1 MVDLSLHIQDLCEN
15 CFTAKATTV
24 KVEITSTNEYYEIA
38 IIDNGCGMSEET
50 KNKVSSPF
58 TTSRTVRKVGLGIP
72 LFIQTCEQTGGF
84 VTINSVLGCGTT
96 ITGRMYKNHIDAIPL
111 GNLVETV
118 YLLFIT
124 NDQVEVGFKY
134 NDFYVNSKELRE
146 ILGDIPLTEKSV
158 MEWIKAYID
167 EGINSQNSK

>member
-15 CFTAKATTV
+15 CFTAKATVV
-24 KVEITSTNEYYEIA
+24 KVEISSTIDYYEIS
-38 IIDNGCGMSEET
+38 IVDNGCGMSEET
-50 KNKVSSPF
+50 KKKVVSPF
-58 TTSRTVRKVGLGIP
+58 TTSRKVRNVGLGIP
-72 LFIQTCEQTGGF
+72 LFIQTCEQTEGNVHIDSEVGK
-84 VTINSVLGCGTT
+84 GTT
-96 ITGRMYKNHIDAIPL
+96 IKGRMYKNHIDAIPL

-124 NDQVEVGFKY
+124 NENVEVGFRY

-146 ILGDIPLTEKSV
+146 ILGDVPLTEKNI

>member
-15 CFTAKATTV
+15 CFTARATKV
-24 KVEITSTNEYYEIA
+24 SVEIVSTKEYYEIS

-50 KNKVSSPF
+50 RNKVISPF

-72 LFIQTCEQTGGF
+72 LFVQTCEQTNGF
-84 VTINSVLGCGTT
+84 VKIDSIVGKGTN

-111 GNLVETV
+111 GNLVETI

-124 NDQVEVGFKY
+124 NDKVEVGFRY
-134 NDFYVNSKELRE
+134 NDFYVNSKELKE
-146 ILGDIPLTEKSV
+146 ILGEVPLTEKNV

-167 EGINSQNSK
+167 EGINSQNI

>member
-15 CFTAKATTV
+15 CFTAGATSV
-24 KVEITSTNEYYEIA
+24 KIEINSTKEYYEIA

-50 KNKVSSPF
+50 IKKVSSPF

-84 VTINSVLGCGTT
+84 VTIKSVLGLGTT
-96 ITGRMYKNHIDAIPL
+96 IKGRMYKNHFDAIPL
-111 GNLVETV
+111 GNLVETI

-124 NDQVEVGFKY
+124 NEKVEVGFKY
-134 NDFYVNSKELRE
+134 NDFNVNSKEIRE
-146 ILGDIPLTEKSV
+146 ILGNVPLTEKSI
-158 MEWIKAYID
+158 MEWLKAYID
-167 EGINSQNSK
+167 EGINSQNM